1 MTTNSMT
8 PDRDDTVDLF
18 DIPIDYESAIEAI
31 LFASGDPVTYEQMAK
46 AFEIPISELKQIVR
60 EYAEKYNKV
69 NIKRG
74 VILLTYD
81 TSCQLCTKPEFI
93 SVIRTAL
100 GVRKSAGTLSAST
113 IEALTIIAYQQP
125 VTRAYVDAVRNA
137 DSSYAMEN
145 LLNRKLIEPKGR
157 KDAPGRPMLY
167 GTTPAFLRSFGLS
180 SLDDLPGNAGDAE
193 NIFRAI
199 DRKLH
204 LEEDAGEQITIDEI
218 IGGALP
224 DPSESDAA
232 AETAVI
238 DALVDADAYDPDED
252 DAYSNATEEAERL
265 DIDEDDSNT

>member
-1 MTTNSMT
+1 MTNHNIAQELTDSLPT
-8 PDRDDTVDLF
+8 FET
-18 DIPIDYESAIEAI
+18 PIDYEGAVEAI

-46 AFEIPISELKQIVR
+46 AFEIPVSELKQIVYD
-60 EYAEKYNKV
+60 YAKKYNAV
-69 NIKRG
+69 NMKRG

-167 GTTPAFLRSFGLS
+167 GTTSAFLRSFGLS

-199 DRKLH
+199 DKRLH
-204 LEEDAGEQITIDEI
+204 LEDDPGEQMTIDEI
-218 IGGALP
+218 MSGTMP
-224 DPSESDAA
+224 D
-232 AETAVI
+232 ETANSEPNEEVTVGAKT
-238 DALVDADAYDPDED
+238 DVVDMEDEFG
-252 DAYSNATEEAERL
+252 NATEEAERVTTTD
-265 DIDEDDSNT
+265 DI

>member
-1 MTTNSMT
+1 MTTDNMT
-8 PDRDDTVDLF
+8 TDRDDTDSIF
-18 DIPIDYESAIEAI
+18 DTPIDYESAVEAI

-46 AFEIPISELKQIVR
+46 AFEIPVSELKQIVY
-60 EYAEKYNKV
+60 EYAKKYNEV

-100 GVRKSAGTLSAST
+100 GVRRSAGTLSAST

-145 LLNRKLIEPKGR
+145 LLNRKLIEAKGR
-157 KDAPGRPMLY
+157 KDAPGRPVLY
-167 GTTPAFLRSFGLS
+167 GTTHTFLRCFGLS

-204 LEEDAGEQITIDEI
+204 LEEETGEQITIEEI
-218 IGGALP
+218 MGATLP
-224 DPSESDAA
+224 DADEGDPDEEAA
-232 AETAVI
+232 II
-238 DALVDADAYDPDED
+238 DAMVDADDGDDED
-252 DAYSNATEEAERL
+252 SFGNATEEAERTNT
-265 DIDEDDSNT
+265 DDDN

>member
-1 MTTNSMT
+1 MTTNT
-8 PDRDDTVDLF
+8 NANLNDTDELF
-18 DIPIDYESAIEAI
+18 ETPIDYECAVEAI

-46 AFEIPISELKQIVR
+46 AFEIPVSELKQIVY
-60 EYAEKYNKV
+60 EYARKYNET
-69 NIKRG
+69 NLKRG

-81 TSCQLCTKPEFI
+81 TSCQLCTKPEYI

-167 GTTPAFLRSFGLS
+167 GTTSTFLRCFGLS
-180 SLDDLPGNAGDAE
+180 SLDDLPGNAGEAE
-193 NIFRAI
+193 NIFRTI

-204 LEEDAGEQITIDEI
+204 LEEEDAEQITIDEI
-218 IGGALP
+218 IGAP
-224 DPSESDAA
+224 DMITDER
-232 AETAVI
+232 
-238 DALVDADAYDPDED
+238 ADAEDTVIETSAPDMPDEEED
-252 DAYSNATEEAERL
+252 DDSYGNATEEAER
-265 DIDEDDSNT
+265 IHPDED